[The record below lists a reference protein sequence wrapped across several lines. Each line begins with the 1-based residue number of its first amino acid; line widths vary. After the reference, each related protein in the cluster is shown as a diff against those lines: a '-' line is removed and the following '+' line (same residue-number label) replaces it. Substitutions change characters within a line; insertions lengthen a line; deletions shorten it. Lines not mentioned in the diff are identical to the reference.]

1 VGHLRF
7 DWPVA
12 FAALAILPIAAV
24 AYLLVERRR
33 ARYAVRFTN
42 LDVLA
47 AVLPLGGTAQ
57 RRRFVPPALFALAI
71 AVALVG
77 VARPAVAH
85 SVAREQATVIMVIDT
100 SGSMV
105 ANDVEPTRLAAA
117 QEAMD
122 KFVKKLPG
130 RFQVGLVTFS
140 SQPRVAVPVTDDH
153 DLIRQSIEHITPF
166 GGTAIGD
173 AIARAIDL
181 LRQHPGA
188 SGLPLGPPR
197 PGEKVPPSA
206 IVLMSDGAQNRG
218 RLQPLEAA
226 LRAKKLKIPVYTVAL
241 GTPGGTIKI
250 SDGAFSETISVPPD
264 PRTMRQVALETGA
277 QSYNAVNS
285 DLLNA
290 AWERLASR
298 LASKREYHEATYM
311 FLGGAALLL
320 LGAGVASFF
329 FSPRLP

>member
-1 VGHLRF
+1 MRF
-7 DWPVA
+7 DWPAA
-12 FAALAILPIAAV
+12 FAALAILPIAGI
-24 AYLLVERRR
+24 AYLLLERRR

-42 LDVLA
+42 MDVLA
-47 AVLPLGGTAQ
+47 AVLPSGGSAQ
-57 RRRFVPPALFALAI
+57 RRRFIPPALFALA
-71 AVALVG
+71 VAAALLG

-105 ANDVEPTRLAAA
+105 SNDVEPTRLAAA
-117 QEAMD
+117 QEAMRR
-122 KFVKKLPG
+122 FVQKLPG

-153 DLIRQSIEHITPF
+153 DLIVQSIEHITPF

-173 AIARAIDL
+173 AIARAVDL
-181 LRQHPGA
+181 LRQRPGRT
-188 SGLPLGPPR
+188 GVPLGAPR

-250 SDGAFSETISVPPD
+250 SDGDVSETISVPPD
-264 PRTMRQVALETGA
+264 PRTLRQVALETSA
-277 QSYNAVNS
+277 QSYSAVNS

-290 AWERLASR
+290 AWAKLASR
-298 LASKREYHEATYM
+298 LASKREYREATYL

-320 LGAGVASFF
+320 LGAGAASFAF
-329 FSPRLP
+329 LPRLP

>member
-1 VGHLRF
+1 MTF
-7 DWPVA
+7 NWPEA
-12 FAALAILPIAAV
+12 LAALVILPIGAV
-24 AYLLVERRR
+24 AYALVERRR

-47 AVLPLGGTAQ
+47 SLLPSGGTAQ
-57 RRRFVPPALFALAI
+57 RRRFVPPALVAIAI
-71 AVALVG
+71 AVALLG

-105 ANDVEPTRLAAA
+105 SNDVEPTRLAAA
-117 QEAMD
+117 QEAMRR
-122 KFVKKLPG
+122 FVKKLPG

-140 SQPRVAVPVTDDH
+140 SQPRVSVPLTGDH
-153 DLIRQSIEHITPF
+153 DLIVQNIEHITPF

-173 AIARAIDL
+173 AIARAVDL
-181 LRQHPGA
+181 LRQHPGG
-188 SGLPLGPPR
+188 SGVRLGPPR

-241 GTPGGTIKI
+241 GTPNGTIKI
-250 SDGAFSETISVPPD
+250 SDGSFSETISVPPD
-264 PRTMRQVALETGA
+264 PRTLRQVALETGA
-277 QSYNAVNS
+277 QSYSAVNS
-285 DLLNA
+285 QLLNA
-290 AWERLASR
+290 AWEKLASR
-298 LASKREYHEATYM
+298 LASRREYREATYL

-320 LGAGVASFF
+320 LGAGAASLA